1 MSATFEPLGP
11 WGEDGVLVVTP
22 DLHGDA
28 RGFFLERYKASTYA
42 AHGVGPFVQDNHSRS
57 AGGVL
62 RGLHW
67 QAPPAAQGKLV
78 GVLAGRILDVA
89 VDVRRTSPHF
99 GRWVSAVLDDHAHRH
114 LWIPEGFAH
123 GFLVLSDVA
132 DVHYKTTAEYAP
144 ALERSLRWDDPD
156 VGVAWG
162 TDAPTLSVKDAAAPH
177 LRDYGDAD
185 PFTSADPFA
194 RTDPSSAASSTP
206 TPHAPPN
213 DDGRDR
219 P

>member
-22 DLHGDA
+22 TLHGDA
-28 RGFFLERYKASTYA
+28 RGFFLERYEATTYA

-57 AGGVL
+57 AAGVL

-78 GVLAGRILDVA
+78 SVLAGRILDVA

-99 GRWVSAVLDDHAHRH
+99 GRWVSAVLDDRAHRH
-114 LWIPEGFAH
+114 LWVPEGFAH
-123 GFLVLSDVA
+123 GFLVLSDGA
-132 DVHYKTTAEYAP
+132 DVHYKTTARYAP
-144 ALERSLRWDDPD
+144 EHERGLRWDDPD
-156 VGVAWG
+156 LNVAWG
-162 TDAPTLSVKDAAAPH
+162 VDAPTLSVKDAAAPR

-185 PFTSADPFA
+185 PFTSP
-194 RTDPSSAASSTP
+194 PP
-206 TPHAPPN
+206 GAPGDAPEGAPE
-213 DDGRDR
+213 GR